1 MKTKDKIKYNDY
13 NNKQVKAEKKYKYE
27 IIVGVQNSAKVNK
40 SLHENIVNFAKR
52 YEAKITYIPLKDHN
66 QSFASQTVDFDPYL
80 TKQGIEITKQY
91 RINDNLIAM
100 DAQLLPQALNP
111 LTGIHRLGSNSTKS
125 NPFNKSSVIVSHP
138 KLDLELVET
147 GFDSHPRLICTTG
160 VITNPKYLPHMRTGV
175 LAKANHKLGFVF
187 IKKHAN
193 NIFNLVQIEAD
204 SNGSFY
210 HNGYHYIHGKKPVKS
225 DCHVVLGDNHG
236 HEMDKN
242 IIKLLPNILKQLKP
256 SNIFLH
262 DSFNGT
268 TVNGHEMKMTLS
280 RYNTYKTY
288 SLSLEYE
295 LKQTIELEKRLFS
308 GYNITKVHSNHD
320 VDWLDRRLE
329 EGEYTKD
336 PINTLIMHKL
346 AIMKMEN
353 YKSNSLENAYTI
365 IDKNHNLNITFS
377 NRSKPLKSFGNF
389 VHHGDIGKGGSKGN
403 IKTFDATLGGSISGH
418 THKPARFGNAID
430 VGHTTYG
437 NQGYKKGLNG
447 WAKAM
452 AIVYPNGSVELVLFV
467 EDKNGKLYTI

>member
-1 MKTKDKIKYNDY
+1 MKDKIKYNDY

-40 SLHENIVNFAKR
+40 ALHENIVSFAKR

-147 GFDSHPRLICTTG
+147 GFETHPRLICTTG
-160 VITNPKYLPHMRTGV
+160 VITNPKYLPNMRTGV

-187 IKKHAN
+187 IKKHSN

-210 HNGYHYIHGKKPVKS
+210 HNGFHYVNGKKPVKS
-225 DCHVVLGDNHG
+225 DNHVVLGDTHG
-236 HEMDKN
+236 IEIHP
-242 IIKLLPNILKQLKP
+242 KLITELPKIF
-256 SNIFLH
+256 SNLNPCLIFDN

-268 TVNGHEMKMTLS
+268 SVNGHESKNHISRHNTWKQQGLS
-280 RYNTYKTY
+280 VEKEIIETIKIESKIY
-288 SLSLEYE
+288 SNRQVV
-295 LKQTIELEKRLFS
+295 KIP
-308 GYNITKVHSNHD
+308 SNHCE
-320 VDWLDRRLE
+320 WIDRRLE

-336 PINTLIMHKL
+336 PINTLVMHELAILKLKNPESNTLENLYSLYEHKL
-346 AIMKMEN
+346 
-353 YKSNSLENAYTI
+353 
-365 IDKNHNLNITFS
+365 NLTFPVR
-377 NRSKPLKSFGNF
+377 NKHIKSFGNF
-389 VHHGDIGKGGSKGN
+389 IHHGDIGRSGSKGN

-418 THKPARFGNAID
+418 THKAARFGNAMD
-430 VGHTTYG
+430 VAHLTYG
-437 NQGYKKGLNG
+437 KQGYKKGLNG
-447 WAKAM
+447 WAM
-452 AIVYPNGSVELVLFV
+452 AYGIVYPNGSKELMLII
-467 EDKNGKLYTI
+467 EDKNGKLYTL